1 MSCAEPVYDA
11 GAINLSRVIKEGHK
25 LRLKFQSN
33 DMLSKIN
40 MKNIILVGFMGTGKT
55 AVGKELA
62 KKLKMKFIDIDDI
75 IEKRE
80 GMEISDIFEQKG
92 EPYFRDVEK
101 KVAREVSKQSNLV
114 IAAGGGVV
122 INEENVKNLKSNGI
136 MICLNASPDKILERT
151 KRYTHRPLL
160 NVPEPSKR
168 VWELLAKRAQYYAR
182 ADYQINTTNLTID
195 EVVQKILKII

>member
-1 MSCAEPVYDA
+1 
-11 GAINLSRVIKEGHK
+11 
-25 LRLKFQSN
+25 
-33 DMLSKIN
+33 

-182 ADYQINTTNLTID
+182 ADYQIDTTNLTID

>member
-1 MSCAEPVYDA
+1 
-11 GAINLSRVIKEGHK
+11 
-25 LRLKFQSN
+25 
-33 DMLSKIN
+33 

-62 KKLKMKFIDIDDI
+62 KKLKMKFIDMDDI
-75 IEKRE
+75 IKKRE
-80 GMEISDIFEQKG
+80 GMKISDIFEQKG

-101 KVAREVSKQSNLV
+101 EVAREVSKQSNLV
-114 IAAGGGVV
+114 IAAGGGAV
-122 INEENVKNLKSNGI
+122 IDKENIKNLKSNGI

-151 KRYTHRPLL
+151 KRYAHRPLL

-182 ADYQINTTNLTID
+182 ADYQIDTTNLTID